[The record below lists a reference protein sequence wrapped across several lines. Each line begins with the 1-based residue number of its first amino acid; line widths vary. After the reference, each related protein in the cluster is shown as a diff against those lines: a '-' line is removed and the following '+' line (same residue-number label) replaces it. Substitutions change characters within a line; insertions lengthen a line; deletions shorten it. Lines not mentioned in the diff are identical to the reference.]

1 MGVCVWGVYGWRLQ
15 GGGKSEKCFTQS
27 WMWLGGVTA
36 PLMIE
41 GQRKKAHVGGE
52 QLEVREEAAEY
63 RSTGKNARKDQNP
76 ETESGPSTDCSFCTR
91 QPRQVVRTAT
101 CEKEKPVF
109 LSGIKTPGCQCPQK
123 LKTLL

>member
-1 MGVCVWGVYGWRLQ
+1 MGVCVWGVCGWRLQ
-15 GGGKSEKCFTQS
+15 GGGESEKCFTQS

-41 GQRKKAHVGGE
+41 GQRKKAPVRGE

-91 QPRQVVRTAT
+91 QPRQVVRT
-101 CEKEKPVF
+101 CEKEHVRK
-109 LSGIKTPGCQCPQK
+109 KNQCCCQG
-123 LKTLL
+123 LKRQGVNVHKN